1 MPKAK
6 KSSKS
11 ATPRDFKHEYQT
23 QKERGDTV
31 GQIERQRA
39 RREYDKLGINRKGKN
54 IDHIKPIREGGLSV
68 KGNLRLRSPKAN
80 KSDN

>member
-1 MPKAK
+1 MPKVK
-6 KSSKS
+6 KSISS
-11 ATPRDFKHEYQT
+11 AKPRDFKHEYQL

-54 IDHIKPIREGGLSV
+54 IDHIKPIRAGGLSV